1 MISMEEMLGKECEIS
16 KTITK
21 ADIESFMNLSGDRN
35 PIHHDIEFAKR
46 TFYKKPIAHGLIS
59 ASLIS
64 TGLTKLMGA
73 GNLWLSQNLK
83 FEKPVYVGDTV
94 IAHLKIIAIDS
105 NNKFKIE
112 TIITN
117 QKGKEVITGYAE
129 SMLIYVRKL
138 VSNG

>member
-1 MISMEEMLGKECEIS
+1 MELTIGKQCEIS
-16 KTITK
+16 KTITTE
-21 ADIESFMNLSGDRN
+21 DIDAFMNLSGDRN

-46 TFYKKPIAHGLIS
+46 TFFRRPIAHGLIS

-64 TGLTKLMGA
+64 TGLTKLMGS

-94 IAHLKIIAIDS
+94 VAHLKILEIDS
-105 NNKFKIE
+105 SKKCKIE

-117 QKGKEVITGYAE
+117 QKGKEVITGFAE
-129 SMLIYVRKL
+129 SMLMHVRKPKQ
-138 VSNG
+138 

>member
-1 MISMEEMLGKECEIS
+1 MEEMLGKECKVS

-21 ADIESFMNLSGDRN
+21 ADIEIFMNLSGDRN

-46 TFYKKPIAHGLIS
+46 TFFKKPIAHGLIA

-64 TGLTKLMGA
+64 TGLTNLMGA
-73 GNLWLSQNLK
+73 GNLWLSQNLEFK
-83 FEKPVYVGDTV
+83 KPVYVGDTV
-94 IAHLKIIAIDS
+94 IAHLKIIDIDPH
-105 NNKFKIE
+105 KKCKIE

-129 SMLIYVRKL
+129 SMLMYVKKQKE
-138 VSNG
+138 